1 MTKIQEFQR
10 LFRSL
15 PFLASTSSSNSLLC
29 TVSGDKLGLIL
40 RFLRDHVL
48 SQYKILGSISL
59 VDYPNRNLRFEVIY
73 ELLSIRW
80 NHRLRLKTWTDSKIP
95 LGSAIDLYSS
105 ANWYE
110 REGWDLFGVSFHIH
124 KDLRRILTDY
134 GFQGHPL
141 RKDFPL
147 SGLVELRYG
156 ENVKRVIPQSIHL
169 DQSFRIYNFHYP
181 LGIETKTFV

>member
-1 MTKIQEFQR
+1 MEKAQDFHR

-15 PFLASTSSSNSLLC
+15 PLITCTSSSQNLVC
-29 TVSGDKLGLIL
+29 TASSDKISMIL

-48 SQYKILGSISL
+48 SQYKILGSITVLDS
-59 VDYPNRNLRFEVIY
+59 PNRDLRFEVIY

-95 LGSAIDLYSS
+95 LSSAMDLYSS

-110 REGWDLFGVSFHIH
+110 REAWDLFGVSFHIH
-124 KDLRRILTDY
+124 RDLRRILTDY

-147 SGLVELRYG
+147 SGFVEFRYG
-156 ENVKRVIPQSIHL
+156 EDVKRVIQQPVHL
-169 DQSFRIYNFHYP
+169 DQSYRVYNFHSP